1 MAEHSVDEV
10 KALREEI
17 AKLQK
22 KKSDL
27 EALLSDICGQFDVL
41 LSEKQRDLADGSTA
55 WVDEGNKR
63 LEQCANEE
71 VALLKEFSS
80 ALEQVNESLVDL
92 KRILLRKNRELGL
105 EELA

>member
-17 AKLQK
+17 AELQK
-22 KKSDL
+22 KKNDL
-27 EALLSDICGQFDVL
+27 KAFLSDICGQFDVL
-41 LSEKQRDLADGSTA
+41 LSEKQRDLADGSTV